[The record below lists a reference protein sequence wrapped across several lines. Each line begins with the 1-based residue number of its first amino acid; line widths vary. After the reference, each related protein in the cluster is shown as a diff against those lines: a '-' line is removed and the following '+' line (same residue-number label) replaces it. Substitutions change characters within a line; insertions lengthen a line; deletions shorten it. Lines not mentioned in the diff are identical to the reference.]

1 MSLTEISRVIG
12 SPQLRMEPAN
22 SRLSRI
28 GLFFVLALMGL
39 GPGTPCFSQQVC
51 LPAPR
56 LLTVMPM
63 GGQVGTTFQVSITGE
78 NMDQASA
85 LLFST
90 PKITATPVVGADG
103 KSVENQ
109 FVVTIAADAP
119 VGVHDARVRSR
130 LGVSAARAFSVGRLP
145 EVTRRSPNN
154 SVETAIAI
162 KVNSVCNAVTTKRM
176 VDFYSFQGVKGK
188 RVVADC
194 AATGID
200 SKLTSVVIIADAQ
213 GRDLLVNRTG
223 GALDF
228 TPPADGTYLIKLHS
242 LTFQGGAEH
251 FYRLALQ
258 EFSGIGPVPRQ
269 PATAAVSSMSWPPKD
284 LAARAKANETE
295 PNNQPAQAQ
304 RLILPCDIEGRFFPA
319 ADVDTFEFSAK
330 KGETWWVEV
339 ASERLGLPTD
349 PFVLVQRVTKT
360 GDQETLADVAELH
373 DISSP
378 MKPGTYVPG
387 SRYNGPP
394 YDAGSPDVLGK
405 VEIKED
411 GVYRLQLR
419 DLFGGTR
426 SDAGNVYRL
435 IVRQAAPDFNLVAW
449 AAHMT
454 VRQNDFGT
462 ISKPVA
468 LRAGTTMA
476 FEVVVVRRDGFE
488 GDIELHMEGL
498 PPGVTARGLKIPA
511 GSVQGMIFITAAD
524 NAKPAFSISKMFG
537 RASIHGA
544 TVTRPCLL
552 ASMEWPVAYAPNDF
566 NASRLMADVPVSVI
580 ESEKSPVTV
589 AAGENKAWE
598 AKVGE
603 NLKIPLKITWR
614 NEFNG
619 TSIKFK
625 AYGTF
630 FGNMKELDVPI
641 KASTSEAVVDLAAL
655 KMTPGHHTLAFRGI
669 GITQYIPS
677 QDEVKMA
684 EERLKN
690 AAQEVSILTAAAK
703 NLADKVANAPA
714 AEKVEA
720 SKAAKIALEK
730 QKLAEAIVKDVT
742 HNLKTVTA
750 AAAPKEILDIFVS
763 EPIQVSIK
771 AAQVSTAVVTP
782 RK

>member
-1 MSLTEISRVIG
+1 MMVHVQRLTH
-12 SPQLRMEPAN
+12 PKLRMEPAN

-28 GLFFVLALMGL
+28 GLSFALALMGF
-39 GPGTPCFSQQVC
+39 GPGTPSFSQQVC

-56 LLTVMPM
+56 LLTVTPM
-63 GGQVGTTFQVSITGE
+63 GGQVGTNIEVSITGE
-78 NMDQASA
+78 NIEEVSA
-85 LLFST
+85 LVFST
-90 PKITATPVVGADG
+90 PQITATPVVGADG
-103 KSVENQ
+103 KSVQNK
-109 FVVTIAADAP
+109 FLVTIAADAP

-130 LGVSAARAFSVGRLP
+130 LGISAARAFSVGRLP
-145 EVTRRSPNN
+145 EVTRSSPNN
-154 SVETAIAI
+154 SVETAMAM
-162 KVNSVCNAVTTKRM
+162 KLNSVCNAVTTKRL

-223 GALDF
+223 GVLDF

-242 LTFQGGAEH
+242 LTFQGGAQH

-258 EFSGIGPVPRQ
+258 EVPGIGPVPRQ
-269 PATAAVSSMSWPPKD
+269 PATAAVGSMSWPPEG

-304 RLILPCDIEGRFFPA
+304 KLTLPCDIEGSFFPA

-360 GDQETLADVAELH
+360 GDKETLADVAELH

-378 MKPGTYVPG
+378 MKPGTYVPAA
-387 SRYNGPP
+387 SYNGPP

-435 IVRQAAPDFNLVAW
+435 IIRQAAPDFKLVAW
-449 AAHMT
+449 AAHMS

-462 ISKPVA
+462 ISKPIA

-476 FEVVVVRRDGFE
+476 FEVVVVRRDGFD

-511 GSVQGMIFITAAD
+511 GNVQGMIFITAAD
-524 NAKPAFSISKMFG
+524 NAKPAFSIAKMFG
-537 RASIHGA
+537 RTSINAA

-552 ASMEWPVAYAPNDF
+552 ASMEWPVEYAPSDF
-566 NASRLMADVPVSVI
+566 PTSRLMADVPVSVSD
-580 ESEKSPVTV
+580 SEKAPVTIAASENKV
-589 AAGENKAWE
+589 WEARAGET
-598 AKVGE
+598 
-603 NLKIPLKITWR
+603 LKIPLKITWR
-614 NEFNG
+614 NDFNG

-630 FGNMKELDVPI
+630 FGNMKEIDVPI
-641 KASTSEAVVDLAAL
+641 KAATSEAVVDLAAL
-655 KMTPGHHTLAFRGI
+655 KTAPGDYTLAFKGI
-669 GITQYIPS
+669 GITKYHPS
-677 QDEVKMA
+677 QIAVKMA
-684 EERLKN
+684 EEQLKK
-690 AAQEVSILTAAAK
+690 AKQEVAILTAGAK
-703 NLADKVANAPA
+703 NLAEKVTTVPA
-714 AEKVEA
+714 AEKA
-720 SKAAKIALEK
+720 AATNAAKIALGK
-730 QKLAEAIVKDVT
+730 QKLAEAAVT
-742 HNLKTVTA
+742 DATNSLKTITA
-750 AAAPKEILDIFVS
+750 AAAPKDILDIFVS

-771 AAQVSTAVVTP
+771 AAQVATAAATP
-782 RK
+782 KK